1 MSRNLSINTNEKA
14 YVYIRFDNHNMF
26 AISRIASK
34 LNAVNNLVRKNLSNN
49 NNNDNNDNNDNTN
62 RWSSDLWSDST
73 PKSITNKLLKLLDS
87 SGLKGKMQIRT
98 LIGNACLILHIFL
111 LKFPCSLMGP

>member
-49 NNNDNNDNNDNTN
+49 NNNDNNDELINEILNLLLRLWNSKSNHTTCSNNLF
-62 RWSSDLWSDST
+62 SSNET
-73 PKSITNKLLKLLDS
+73 TYK
-87 SGLKGKMQIRT
+87 QR
-98 LIGNACLILHIFL
+98 CLQDCIYLF
-111 LKFPCSLMGP
+111 KR

>member
-1 MSRNLSINTNEKA
+1 MNLLLHQSIQTKKLT
-14 YVYIRFDNHNMF
+14 YIRFDNHNMF
-26 AISRIASK
+26 AIGRIASK

-49 NNNDNNDNNDNTN
+49 NNNDNNDNNDNIN

-87 SGLKGKMQIRT
+87 SGLKGKMQIRKS
-98 LIGNACLILHIFL
+98 GRFL
-111 LKFPCSLMGP
+111 MLLASSIVWQCQNVI